1 MDDLTRRLQ
10 QALTLEEKKAERLA
24 GAVRI
29 GLLAILTVVALVN
42 VGVVS
47 LEANRMNFAV
57 LATGYAYSLIVFLV
71 LRQTG
76 YHSFIKYVTS
86 CTDILLVFLLLV
98 LYARI
103 EVPSVALKNYVFLVV
118 YPVIAMTAFRYDIA
132 LTLTTGGLA
141 ICLYV
146 LLAVWL
152 TASGSVVLTDG
163 GYDQELFS
171 TNVTYIG
178 QSTKILILGL
188 FVALVAYLARYSH
201 RLFTT
206 LIHNELSVR
215 GEKQLLDWEMRLASE
230 VQAKFLP
237 HEVPDIPGL
246 AVGGAVRQ
254 GRAIGGDYYDFV
266 KLSDGALLIIVA
278 DVSGKGVPAALIM
291 AEVRAS
297 VQLLASMQSG
307 LEELTQRLN
316 TLIHQSTDKKSFV
329 TFLAA
334 TVDARRSMM
343 RYVCAGHPPP
353 ILSSRGTVRSLE
365 RGTLPLGVTSTLP
378 RLTAHT
384 ENLQAGDLVVCFTDG
399 IIERSN
405 LQGEQYG
412 EEKLLEYVRTHSD
425 SEVGQ
430 FIEQLFEEVSDFG
443 RGKEPDDDATIA
455 VVRSLG
461 FARGKLSPVS

>member
-1 MDDLTRRLQ
+1 MDDLTHRLR
-10 QALTLEEKKAERLA
+10 QALTIEEKKAERLA

-47 LEANRMNFAV
+47 VEANRMNFAV
-57 LATGYAYSLIVFLV
+57 LATGYTYSLVVFLV
-71 LRQTG
+71 LRRAG
-76 YHSFIKYVTS
+76 YRAFIKYVTS
-86 CTDILLVFLLLV
+86 CMDILLVYLLLV
-98 LYARI
+98 MYAWI

-118 YPVIAMTAFRYDIA
+118 YPLIAMTAFRYDRA
-132 LTLTTGGLA
+132 LTLTAGGLA
-141 ICLYV
+141 IGLY
-146 LLAVWL
+146 LLLIFWL

-188 FVALVAYLARYSH
+188 FVALVAYLARYSR

-215 GEKQLLDWEMRLASE
+215 GEMQLMDWEMKVAAD
-230 VQAKFLP
+230 VQARFLP
-237 HEVPDIPGL
+237 HEVPNIPGL
-246 AVGGAVRQ
+246 AFAGAVRQ
-254 GRAIGGDYYDFV
+254 GRAIGGDYYDFL
-266 KLSDGALLIIVA
+266 KLTDDSLLVIVA

-297 VQLLASMQSG
+297 VQLLASMHSE

-329 TFLAA
+329 TFLAV
-334 TVDARRSMM
+334 TVDVRHSVL
-343 RYVCAGHPPP
+343 RYVSAGHLPP
-353 ILSSRGTVRSLE
+353 IISSMGRVRSLE
-365 RGTLPLGVTSTLP
+365 RGTLPLGVTGSLP
-378 RLTAHT
+378 GLTART
-384 ENLQAGDLVVCFTDG
+384 EALTPGDLVVCFTDG
-399 IIERSN
+399 IVERTG
-405 LQGEQYG
+405 LRGEQYG
-412 EEKLLEYVRTHSD
+412 EERLLEFVRTHSERD
-425 SEVGQ
+425 VDQ
-430 FIEQLFEEVSDFG
+430 FIAQLYDEVSAFG

-461 FARGKLSPVS
+461 AFSPNS